1 MEHDIIDAPRPTAIA
16 AMEMGHLDQ
25 VMALEKA
32 SFATPWSR
40 SSFVSELQANRFARA
55 WIAHAPGAP
64 RRVLGYL
71 CAWVIYEELR
81 IQNLA
86 VDRAWRQQGVGAAL
100 LAHALEVGR
109 KENCLTANLE
119 VRPANAA
126 ARALY
131 RGFGFRET
139 MRRTGYYADTAE
151 DALVLTLDLC
161 APAG

>member
-1 MEHDIIDAPRPTAIA
+1 MSAAAQPLAITA
-16 AMEMGHLDQ
+16 MKMRHLEQ
-25 VMALEKA
+25 ILSLEKD

-40 SSFVSELQANRFARA
+40 ASFLAELHGNRFARA
-55 WIAHAPGAP
+55 WVAHAPADPG
-64 RRVLGYL
+64 RVLGYL

-86 VDRAWRQQGVGAAL
+86 VDRAWQQRGIGGAL

-109 KENCLTANLE
+109 TANCLTAMLE
-119 VRPANAA
+119 VRPANRA

-131 RGFGFRET
+131 RGFGFQEA
-139 MRRTGYYADTAE
+139 MRRPGYYADTAE

-161 APAG
+161 AGAG